1 MGHHVINT
9 APLSDSDSVIG
20 TAIINHEPLD
30 ATEPINLPR
39 EIRDSVRQSC
49 FFVETGDL
57 SN

>member
-1 MGHHVINT
+1 MINT